1 MALMKSIDGRLYNVP
16 DEQAV
21 GFLIPADKVAD
32 TLKAADIEA
41 PASGQAGQQG
51 SGQVQAYHHGCYRNW
66 GGCYRNWGGGWGGGF
81 VVAAPYSNYS
91 NYSNYGNYY
100 GW

>member
-1 MALMKSIDGRLYNVP
+1 MAVMKCIDGRLYNVP

-21 GFLIPADKVAD
+21 RFLIPADKVAD
-32 TLKAADIEA
+32 TLKTAGIEA

-51 SGQVQAYHHGCYRNW
+51 SGQVQAYHHGGW
-66 GGCYRNWGGGWGGGF
+66 GHHGCYRNWGGGWGGGF
-81 VVAAPYSNYS
+81 VVAAPYNNYSNYS
-91 NYSNYGNYY
+91 NYSNYY